1 MIPFQNGLD
10 PTSASHLSNVS
21 EILYGIAQ
29 NNNTMKSARHIL
41 YTVYMLKIYS
51 YTHNTV
57 EVKMLC
63 MQSDVS
69 VLQKLGRKTKKGRGR
84 VFWVSSSSNER
95 PLNNESLIMSVLII
109 KRELSGTKQLKSH
122 YQTSLQK
129 EGREERRLTV
139 YLYVT

>member
-1 MIPFQNGLD
+1 
-10 PTSASHLSNVS
+10 
-21 EILYGIAQ
+21 
-29 NNNTMKSARHIL
+29 MKSARHIL